1 MNIAILTVFFLAV
14 GIWQLPGIWKEG
26 FKREII
32 LYLFLISID
41 IGLSVSLAL
50 HVDLPIIS
58 DGVIYIFKPLKD
70 MVYGSLE

>member
-1 MNIAILTVFFLAV
+1 MNIAIIAILFLAIV
-14 GIWQLPGIWKEG
+14 TWQLPCIWKEG
-26 FKREII
+26 KKKEII
-32 LYLFLISID
+32 LYVCLISID
-41 IGLSVSLAL
+41 IGLSISLAL